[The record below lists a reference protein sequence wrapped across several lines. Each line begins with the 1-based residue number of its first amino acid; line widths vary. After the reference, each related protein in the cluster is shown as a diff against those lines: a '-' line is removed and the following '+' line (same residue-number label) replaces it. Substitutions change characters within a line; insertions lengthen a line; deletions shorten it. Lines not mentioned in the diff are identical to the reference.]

1 MHLENHQKFIL
12 KIYKYILFIVLFGFN
27 SSIIAQPA
35 ISGEISNQTQ
45 DWIFGDGPEPK
56 WVVELLHGAYQN
68 IKEDSKFVFKIPVS
82 GTGIKYTASVDNNAV
97 IEQDGD
103 YLIISPDKDYNG
115 TILVNL
121 SLDLSFILNVQS
133 VNDKPLISKI
143 ENQKINEDEIFE
155 LQLSASDAEGDP
167 LTYGATVD
175 ANAKVNVVDNKLTIT
190 PYKNYN
196 GAIKVTLAV
205 SDGKDTDGDKLSY
218 TVKGGPNTTFDIK
231 DNRIIVSPQK
241 DYSGSTP
248 IKLTTSDGSSN
259 IDTSFTLINPM
270 PGITAFAPE
279 SMLEDSVLSLSLN
292 IKDVEDDPFIFKMK
306 KNDNAEIEINGYEL
320 KVIPKN
326 NYHGELKLFLSISDG
341 NDSTDFNFSINV
353 LPVPDAPIAKAG
365 EDIAISNGCNSKI
378 YLDGTKSWDADND
391 LLSYQ
396 WSIIGNKNSILN
408 KSKGYYTFPKYKED
422 TELMIL
428 LSVSDPSGLIGY
440 DSVKVNIINDSP
452 PLANAG
458 IDFIAP
464 FSRRVYLDGS
474 KSKDPDSEL
483 TYNWEVISG
492 DVKLDKDIVTKLKPY
507 FNYPSEINNSKEYV
521 FKLHVKDENSY
532 CSSTDTVKVICLPN
546 VDIADDN
553 IKYEIVRAGKNKNK
567 VFVDLNITNQKSWP
581 FDFAALTLITVLN
594 EQDSIGQIDPYK
606 GKNTVKYGIEKDEKV
621 GVELVYDFK
630 MPPKEIS
637 ILCKS
642 TMRIKADTVFFKQ
655 KFQ

>member
-1 MHLENHQKFIL
+1 
-12 KIYKYILFIVLFGFN
+12 
-27 SSIIAQPA
+27 
-35 ISGEISNQTQ
+35 
-45 DWIFGDGPEPK
+45 
-56 WVVELLHGAYQN
+56 
-68 IKEDSKFVFKIPVS
+68 
-82 GTGIKYTASVDNNAV
+82 
-97 IEQDGD
+97 
-103 YLIISPDKDYNG
+103 
-115 TILVNL
+115 
-121 SLDLSFILNVQS
+121 LSFILNVQS

-205 SDGKDTDGDKLSY
+205 SDGKDTDETNFILDVQSVNDAPVLLSINPISSLSKNQVDLTLDATDIDGDKLSY

-241 DYSGSTP
+241 DYIGSTP

-353 LPVPDAPIAKAG
+353 LPVPDTPIAKAG
-365 EDIAISNGCNSKI
+365 EDITISNGCNSKI
-378 YLDGTKSWDADND
+378 YLDGTKSRDADND

-396 WSIIGNKNSILN
+396 WSIIGSKNSILN

-422 TELMIL
+422 TELRIL
-428 LSVSDPSGLIGY
+428 LSVSDLSGLIGY
-440 DSVKVNIINDSP
+440 DTVKVNIINDSP

-464 FSRRVYLDGS
+464 FSRKVYLDGS

-483 TYNWEVISG
+483 TYNWEVVSG

-553 IKYEIVRAGKNKNK
+553 IKYEIIRAGKNKNK

-630 MPPKEIS
+630 IPPKEIS

-642 TMRIKADTVFFKQ
+642 TMRINADTVVFKQ
-655 KFQ
+655 KF